1 MNCKPQ
7 RTVRRFE
14 PIDESVWCDIHGCV
28 HDKTHDPYDC
38 GTTPD
43 EAECGPSDWRKLW
56 AGAYAKQNTPVDQ
69 REASGS
75 SGGSQQQERK
85 Q

>member
-1 MNCKPQ
+1 MNCKLQ
-7 RTVRRFE
+7 RMVRRFD

-28 HDKTHDPYDC
+28 HDKTHDPYDY

-56 AGAYAKQNTPVDQ
+56 AGAYVKPTHKITDRY
-69 REASGS
+69 RERAWPNK
-75 SGGSQQQERK
+75 EDVE
-85 Q
+85 